1 MDIIIILHICTH
13 RSEIKAPPHVR
24 FRRVLEMN
32 EVLKGKDNW
41 KRSVAGGNI
50 CLPNGTSGSK
60 TRCPSAAGRV
70 KFIFKTISLIRP
82 ARRGG
87 WTVGFIDKQHLY
99 VKV

>member
-1 MDIIIILHICTH
+1 MDISILHICTH
-13 RSEIKAPPHVR
+13 RSEIKAPPHVL

-32 EVLKGKDNW
+32 EVFKGKDNW

-70 KFIFKTISLIRP
+70 KFFHLFSKQFHSSG
-82 ARRGG
+82 RRGAADG
-87 WTVGFIDKQHLY
+87 QWGS
-99 VKV
+99 